1 MVQEIRS
8 WQAASEQCIAAA
20 DELGLS
26 RSGSGQGVPPAPATR
41 PSSGVPSVGEQ
52 IHSVELFAEPT
63 EAFEVV
69 EAQGM
74 PGSLMP
80 VVEQDVVVLVR
91 LT

>member
-1 MVQEIRS
+1 
-8 WQAASEQCIAAA
+8 
-20 DELGLS
+20 
-26 RSGSGQGVPPAPATR
+26 
-41 PSSGVPSVGEQ
+41 VGEQ
-52 IHSVELFAEPT
+52 IRSVELFAEPT

-80 VVEQDVVVLVR
+80 VVEQDVVVLAR